1 MKLFKNGENIVL
13 TTKLPDKRETVFPRA
28 TIEDNAG
35 STVAM
40 LTLDHDANGKY
51 KKTLTPSPL
60 PGSYDVTIEYFKD
73 AAFTKPYRIYN
84 DIEYSFRIE
93 DIQET
98 ITTEADRVIDLMD
111 DSDGRATCS

>member
-1 MKLFKNGENIVL
+1 MKLFKNGEQIII

-28 TIEDNAG
+28 TIENNAQ
-35 STVAM
+35 SVVAVIG
-40 LTLDHDANGKY
+40 LDHDVNGKY
-51 KKTLTPSPL
+51 KKVLTPAPS

-73 AAFTKPYRIYN
+73 ALFTNPYRIYN

-98 ITTEADRVIDLMD
+98 IITETDRTIDLMD